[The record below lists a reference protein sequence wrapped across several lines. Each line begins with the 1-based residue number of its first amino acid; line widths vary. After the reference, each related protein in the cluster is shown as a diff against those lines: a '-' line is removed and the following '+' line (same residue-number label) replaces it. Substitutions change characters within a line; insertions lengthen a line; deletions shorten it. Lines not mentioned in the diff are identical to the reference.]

1 MVSLRRAPSIAF
13 ALAVL
18 GAVGAP
24 AGKGIPPP
32 PAAAALTVRAGRA
45 SLVQGEEVRV
55 LTRASKPVEVRGEA
69 YAEVAVLGEI
79 ELCWPGSASLRVRG
93 PAALEWAPNGEVR
106 VLRAERLELEV
117 RRGVR
122 RLALPG
128 GWSLAVERG
137 AIGAGETASGDWLV
151 EHRGGLDVPL
161 AKAGE
166 PAGALQG
173 GARVRL
179 SAP

>member
-1 MVSLRRAPSIAF
+1 MVTLRQAPAIAF
-13 ALAVL
+13 ALALL
-18 GAVGAP
+18 GAGAS
-24 AGKGIPPP
+24 AGKELPPP

-45 SLVQGEEVRV
+45 SLVQGEDVRV
-55 LTRASKPVEVRGEA
+55 LTRASKPRAVRGEA
-69 YAEVAVLGEI
+69 YAEVAVLAEV
-79 ELCWPGSASLRVRG
+79 ELSWPGSASLRVRG
-93 PAALEWAPNGEVR
+93 PAALEWTPDGDVR

-137 AIGAGETASGDWLV
+137 AIGAGETPSGDWRV
-151 EHRGGLDVPL
+151 EHRGGSAVPL
-161 AKAGE
+161 AKDGE

-179 SAP
+179 PGR